1 MPQSE
6 RRERQIFVEKRG
18 HAVFCAGWDV
28 GCRDPGEDTSA
39 HTERC
44 VERCMV
50 DIVFYVIG
58 PSLEKCVK
66 TLSDD

>member
-39 HTERC
+39 HTEWC